1 MRRLLIAAIVPL
13 IGAAI
18 VPLIGSISASAHE
31 PSSVQSAV
39 SVDVQDGKRNA
50 AKGDDAESILQSV
63 KLSLEQA
70 GLNHIE
76 LLQNSFLVRAN
87 DAAGN
92 PVVIVVGPD
101 SIGAVSVA
109 PPGQTQC
116 APSTSGA
123 APSEAAG
130 PEEIE

>member
-1 MRRLLIAAIVPL
+1 MRRLLI
-13 IGAAI
+13 AAI
-18 VPLIGSISASAHE
+18 VPLIGSISASAHV

-39 SVDVQDGKRNA
+39 SVDVQDGQQNA
-50 AKGDDAESILQSV
+50 AKGDDAESTLQGV
-63 KLSLEQA
+63 KPSLEQA
-70 GLNHIE
+70 GLSHIE
-76 LLQNSFLVRAN
+76 LLQNSFLVRAK

-101 SIGAVSVA
+101 SIGAVSMA

-116 APSTSGA
+116 PPSTSGA
-123 APSEAAG
+123 APSEPAG